1 MTETVDLVV
10 QEFEQGLERY
20 KAGEDP
26 VALIPVF
33 KDICDRAPRNATVW
47 ACLAWL
53 YLLTDKPQAAL
64 KAAQKSVKV
73 DAKHPQAQVNL
84 VLAMLETKR
93 PGVRPHVEL
102 ASQIMALD
110 KEIYQTVAENIED
123 GLERKPDWNSLQR
136 VKAWL
141 LS

>member
-1 MTETVDLVV
+1 
-10 QEFEQGLERY
+10 
-20 KAGEDP
+20 
-26 VALIPVF
+26 
-33 KDICDRAPRNATVW
+33 VW

-64 KAAQKSVKV
+64 KAAQKSVKI

-84 VLAMLETKR
+84 VLAMLENNR

-102 ASQIMALD
+102 AGQIMSLD
-110 KEIYQTVAENIED
+110 KEIYQTVADNIED
-123 GLERKPDWNSLQR
+123 GLERKPDWKNLQR

-141 LS
+141 LT